1 MDADGGGGR
10 NGSVVISI
18 DAELGWGF
26 HDLDSPPR
34 ERVERSREGWK
45 ALANLL
51 EAYEVPATWAIVG
64 HLLLD
69 SCDGRHGRHP
79 AGEEWFEW
87 DREGRRELQF
97 ADGLVD
103 AVVDSPVDHEIACH
117 TFSHVMFGDPDTSR
131 DVAVAE
137 LERCREVFGER
148 GIDFSSFV
156 FPRNR
161 VGHRDVLAEFDVEAY
176 RGVRGRYDSTL
187 RQAVTSLSG
196 TYEPHL
202 PEPIVDEYGLVNVP
216 PSQYLY
222 GFEGIYHRIAERTV
236 GDPIFAQARLGIDAA
251 AESGGLFH
259 LWLHPNNLTSPLQVR
274 RFERILQ
281 CLADRRDELRIET
294 MADVA
299 TRVKGESA
307 PTVQD

>member
-1 MDADGGGGR
+1 MDADGGGRR

-34 ERVERSREGWK
+34 ERIEGSREGWK
-45 ALANLL
+45 ALADLL
-51 EAYEVPATWAIVG
+51 EAYEIPATWAIVG

-69 SCDGRHGRHP
+69 SCDGIHANHP
-79 AGEEWFEW
+79 AGERWFAW
-87 DREGRRELQF
+87 NHTRRHELRF
-97 ADGLVD
+97 SDGLVD
-103 AVVDSPVDHEIACH
+103 RVVDSPVDHEIACH
-117 TFSHVMFGDPDTSR
+117 TFSHVIFGDSDTSR

-137 LERCREVFGER
+137 LQHCREIFGER

-161 VGHRDVLAEFDVEAY
+161 VGHRDVLAQFDVEAY
-176 RGVRGRYDSTL
+176 RGIRGRDDSTL
-187 RQAVTSLSG
+187 RQAVASVSG

-202 PEPIVDEYGLVNVP
+202 AEPTVDEYGLVDVP
-216 PSQYLY
+216 PSQYLF
-222 GFEGIYHRIAERTV
+222 GFEGIYHRIARRTV
-236 GDPIFAQARLGIDAA
+236 GDPVLARARLGIDAA

-259 LWLHPNNLTSPLQVR
+259 MWLHPNNLISPLQVR

-281 CLADRRDELRIET
+281 YLHDNRDEVRIET

-299 TRVKGESA
+299 DRVKRESA
-307 PTVQD
+307 PTVRD